1 MERIFL
7 FKEDFNR
14 LKLKVKDNKDKEIV
28 FSSEDA
34 EFNRKVIEKLD
45 VNVLLLKEESRRDY
59 SKQRDSGFNQV
70 MAREVAK
77 KGIVIG
83 IYLDE
88 LVLSLD
94 KVRILARVKQNIEL
108 CKKFKIKMKFIGE
121 QIKRD
126 SRELKS
132 LGLVLGMST
141 WMTKEI

>member
-28 FSSEDA
+28 FSSEDD

-88 LVLSLD
+88 LVLS
-94 KVRILARVKQNIEL
+94 KEKSRIIARVKQNIEL
-108 CKKFKIKMKFIGE
+108 CKKFKIPMKFIGE
-121 QIKRD
+121 KIKRD
-126 SRELKS
+126 SYELKS

>member
-1 MERIFL
+1 
-7 FKEDFNR
+7 
-14 LKLKVKDNKDKEIV
+14 
-28 FSSEDA
+28 
-34 EFNRKVIEKLD
+34 
-45 VNVLLLKEESRRDY
+45 
-59 SKQRDSGFNQV
+59 